1 MPLLP
6 HTDPTHV
13 VARVT
18 SARVL
23 SAVFNVVVGIR
34 LLFPDDTLASSA
46 GYSLA
51 RQHFA
56 NDVIFGSVLIV
67 LGLIMGAG
75 LYSDALDRIIDGATL
90 AGMAVWGLFAFDL
103 TWVNPAQIGTFA
115 YGILAVGTH
124 VYAYVHLLSWRNQ
137 QARGIPEGRA

>member
-34 LLFPDDTLASSA
+34 LLLPDDTLASSS
-46 GYSLA
+46 GYALA

-56 NDVIFGSVLIV
+56 SDIA
-67 LGLIMGAG
+67 LGLVLLLSGLFMTAG
-75 LYSDALDRIIDGATL
+75 LYSDVLGRAIDAATFI
-90 AGMAVWGLFAFDL
+90 GMITWGLFAFDL
-103 TWVNPAQIGTFA
+103 AWVNAAQIGTLA

-124 VYAYVHLLSWRNQ
+124 LYAYAHLLSWRDQ
-137 QARGIPEGRA
+137 QQRGIPEGRA